1 LPVTINRF
9 HLFVSGVLEILLAF
23 FDKLYTLINRI
34 LVFFDVM
41 YCCAIPVLTQR
52 LFTAT
57 SGTIVVCLRT
67 TSAFQVFVLNAFLE
81 CAFSAAHQ
89 TRLNPENTLVLVG
102 HYKPLFLTESL
113 SWPLSVEGIINFCRS
128 CRLWP
133 LWPRKRFPER
143 PYKTRSHTGYDTKKP
158 YRKFQAQN
166 PTSLFFLRNGVS
178 VFNS

>member
-1 LPVTINRF
+1 MPVTINRF

-57 SGTIVVCLRT
+57 SRTIVVCLRT

-113 SWPLSVEGIINFCRS
+113 SWSLSVAGAGGGYYQLLPFVPS
-128 CRLWP
+128 VASLAP
-133 LWPRKRFPER
+133 
-143 PYKTRSHTGYDTKKP
+143 KTASREAIQDTFSHW
-158 YRKFQAQN
+158 
-166 PTSLFFLRNGVS
+166 LRYQKTI
-178 VFNS
+178 

>member
-1 LPVTINRF
+1 MPVTINRF

-57 SGTIVVCLRT
+57 SRTIVVCLRT

-113 SWPLSVEGIINFCRS
+113 SWPLSVAGAVLSTFAVRAVCGLSGPENGFQRGHTRHVLTLVTIPKNHIENS
-128 CRLWP
+128 KHKIPP
-133 LWPRKRFPER
+133 LF
-143 PYKTRSHTGYDTKKP
+143 S
-158 YRKFQAQN
+158 F
-166 PTSLFFLRNGVS
+166 
-178 VFNS
+178 